1 MPSARDGNL
10 TMRLDCSSGTWSH
23 TADQP
28 IPCTCPRKK
37 IGFAADRIEACHQ
50 KFMLR
55 RRRKTSQRFS
65 RCSASREPLVSDP
78 DAHGSHPTREAAT
91 SCGLSICRRLL
102 YSSVFR
108 LLHLATSPPRHLAN
122 PTPMC
127 AHLEGGCAHIFA
139 GWASSLS
146 PRIKNV
152 RTFYR
157 EALRTRRARAPPPR
171 AVVCAHRL
179 RAPAFFL
186 SALNDAAST
195 ALR

>member
-37 IGFAADRIEACHQ
+37 IGAAADRIEACHQ

-65 RCSASREPLVSDP
+65 RCSASREPLLSDP
-78 DAHGSHPTREAAT
+78 NAHGSHPRREAAT

-102 YSSVFR
+102 YLVWLTLCERLTLVRSVPINARCVLCVSSTFPPIC
-108 LLHLATSPPRHLAN
+108 HLVPTARQPR
-122 PTPMC
+122 
-127 AHLEGGCAHIFA
+127 EDQ
-139 GWASSLS
+139 
-146 PRIKNV
+146 
-152 RTFYR
+152 
-157 EALRTRRARAPPPR
+157 ALRY
-171 AVVCAHRL
+171 
-179 RAPAFFL
+179 
-186 SALNDAAST
+186 S
-195 ALR
+195 

>member
-37 IGFAADRIEACHQ
+37 IGAAADRIEACHQ

-78 DAHGSHPTREAAT
+78 DAHGSHPTRVTRGCDVLRPLYLPEA
-91 SCGLSICRRLL
+91 SLLSLAH
-102 YSSVFR
+102 SV
-108 LLHLATSPPRHLAN
+108 
-122 PTPMC
+122 
-127 AHLEGGCAHIFA
+127 
-139 GWASSLS
+139 
-146 PRIKNV
+146 
-152 RTFYR
+152 
-157 EALRTRRARAPPPR
+157 
-171 AVVCAHRL
+171 
-179 RAPAFFL
+179 
-186 SALNDAAST
+186 
-195 ALR
+195 

>member
-10 TMRLDCSSGTWSH
+10 TMRLDCSSSTWSH

-37 IGFAADRIEACHQ
+37 IGAAADRIEACHQ

-102 YSSVFR
+102 YLVWLTLCERLTLVRSVPSR
-108 LLHLATSPPRHLAN
+108 ANGVLCLDPPEVTQRSKS
-122 PTPMC
+122 MQ
-127 AHLEGGCAHIFA
+127 
-139 GWASSLS
+139 
-146 PRIKNV
+146 
-152 RTFYR
+152 
-157 EALRTRRARAPPPR
+157 
-171 AVVCAHRL
+171 
-179 RAPAFFL
+179 
-186 SALNDAAST
+186 
-195 ALR
+195 

>member
-37 IGFAADRIEACHQ
+37 IGAAADRIEACHQ

-65 RCSASREPLVSDP
+65 RCSASREPLLSDP
-78 DAHGSHPTREAAT
+78 NAHGSHPRREAAT

-102 YSSVFR
+102 YLVWLTLCERLTLVGSV
-108 LLHLATSPPRHLAN
+108 PRPQKVCSRIRSKLE
-122 PTPMC
+122 PMV
-127 AHLEGGCAHIFA
+127 
-139 GWASSLS
+139 
-146 PRIKNV
+146 N
-152 RTFYR
+152 
-157 EALRTRRARAPPPR
+157 
-171 AVVCAHRL
+171 
-179 RAPAFFL
+179 
-186 SALNDAAST
+186 
-195 ALR
+195 